1 MKVDSLKWVM
11 AKLHPGRYGDRP
23 QVEYE
28 SGKHIT
34 ITWAKT
40 PSASPPAGKPEPLR
54 AIQYKPEQP
63 PAGLDPER
71 WVRLT
76 KLIASIRKIAPSDV
90 GFDGGA

>member
-1 MKVDSLKWVM
+1 VGHGEAAPWAIRRPS
-11 AKLHPGRYGDRP
+11 PGRGRIRQAHNDHLG
-23 QVEYE
+23 ED
-28 SGKHIT
+28 
-34 ITWAKT
+34 A
-40 PSASPPAGKPEPLR
+40 ASPPAGKPEPLR